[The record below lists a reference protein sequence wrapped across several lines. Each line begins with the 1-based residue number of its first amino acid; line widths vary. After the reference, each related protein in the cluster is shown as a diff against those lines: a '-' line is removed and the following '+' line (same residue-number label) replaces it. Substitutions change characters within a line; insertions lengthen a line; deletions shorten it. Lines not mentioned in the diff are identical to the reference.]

1 MQLVAE
7 FPEFV
12 PYFSAC
18 YDAPA
23 ELIYGDQTIPAE
35 QSQHGCQ
42 QGCSLADVLQLIG
55 AHERSDESGSDSSG
69 EESDVPSPTQDSDGP
84 VVPQPTTRAAARR
97 RQRLRQSIDLADAL
111 AHSQR
116 SLVFVVCFHSRG
128 VAPAHVFVSWFF
140 NKLRRLSDHRL
151 LTMVL

>member
-69 EESDVPSPTQDSDGP
+69 EESDVPGPMQDSDGLATPGP
-84 VVPQPTTRAAARR
+84 VCQ
-97 RQRLRQSIDLADAL
+97 
-111 AHSQR
+111 
-116 SLVFVVCFHSRG
+116 
-128 VAPAHVFVSWFF
+128 
-140 NKLRRLSDHRL
+140 
-151 LTMVL
+151 